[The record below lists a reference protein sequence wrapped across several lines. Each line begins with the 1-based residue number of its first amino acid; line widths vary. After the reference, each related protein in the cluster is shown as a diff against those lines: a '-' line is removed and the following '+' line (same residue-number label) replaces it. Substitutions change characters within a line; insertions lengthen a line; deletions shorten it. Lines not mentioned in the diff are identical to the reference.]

1 MSNEWADIEQKE
13 DKIGNREIF
22 LDILRIAATS
32 AVVLMHT
39 VTGVWDNT
47 DMSAYPAELTVFM
60 VVKDLITWCVPIFLL
75 ISGYL
80 FLDPRRK
87 ITLWQ
92 MLWKYCGRIVLAL
105 FLFGVPFAC
114 MELISTTQVFEPWM
128 LWESVMMVLRG
139 QSWSHLWYLYMILG
153 LYLITPALKYLLKNC
168 PAWLLYIVLGILAAG
183 CSIYPYLQKLFAWEQ
198 AVMPPDAG
206 IYLFYY
212 LCGYLFVTGK
222 CSQNTKVRKLRSVNM
237 AAAVILPV
245 GMAISRLVGDYEMQ
259 MAYNYP
265 FTVLWSL
272 AIFYLAW
279 NRETDAERAPSV
291 TEAAVKMSSLCFA
304 VYLVHP
310 IFVNFA
316 YKFLHI
322 TLLDFPI
329 WLSLPCFYTVILGL
343 SILVAWILRRIP
355 WMSKYVL

>member
-1 MSNEWADIEQKE
+1 MSYEFADIEPKK
-13 DKIGNREIF
+13 DKTGNREIF
-22 LDILRIAATS
+22 LDILRIAATC

-47 DMSAYPAELTVFM
+47 DMSDYPVELTVFM
-60 VVKDLITWCVPIFLL
+60 VVRDLITWCVPVFVL

-80 FLDPRRK
+80 FLDPGRK

-92 MLWKYCGRIVLAL
+92 MLWKYCRRIVLAL

-114 MELISTTQVFEPWM
+114 MELISTTQAFEPWM
-128 LWESVMMVLRG
+128 PWESVMMVLRG
-139 QSWSHLWYLYMILG
+139 QSWSHLWYLYMVLA
-153 LYLITPALKYLLKNC
+153 LYLVTPALKYLLKHC
-168 PAWLLYIVLGILAAG
+168 PVWLLYIALGMLAAG
-183 CSIYPYLQKLFAWEQ
+183 CSIYPYLQKLFQWEQ
-198 AVMPPDAG
+198 AAVLPDAG

-212 LCGYLFVTGK
+212 LCGYLFVTGER
-222 CSQNTKVRKLRSVNM
+222 SPGGKLRGAAV

-245 GMAISRLVGDYEMQ
+245 GMAVSRLVGDYSMQ

-272 AIFYLAW
+272 AIFYLGW
-279 NRETDAERAPSV
+279 NREDNTERASGAA
-291 TEAAVKMSSLCFA
+291 EAAVKISPLCFA

-329 WLSLPCFYTVILGL
+329 WLSIPCFFTVILVL
-343 SILVAWILRRIP
+343 SILVAWVLRRIP
-355 WMSKYVL
+355 GMSKYVL